1 MKFLSAYHTDIGIKK
16 STNQDS
22 LLIKIANTPYGKVGI
37 FAICDGMGGLS
48 SGELA
53 SSSVINGL
61 SKWFEEK
68 FPMLLSKENLY
79 EEVEL
84 SLKQYIRFANSKICD
99 YGKENNL
106 KLGTTITVM
115 IIVNQKYI
123 IAHVGDSR
131 AYNIGE
137 NLVRITK
144 DQSFVQREIDIGNL
158 TEEQAKNH
166 KKKNLLLQCI
176 GVTPT
181 VEILTY
187 RGNIKLGTVYL
198 LCTDGLYH
206 KITEKEL
213 INNLNGNKLQT
224 ELQMKKM
231 GMELIDLV
239 KKRGEVDNISM
250 ILVKMI

>member
-22 LLIKIANTPYGKVGI
+22 LLIKVANTSHGKIGI

-53 SSSVINGL
+53 SSSVIKGL
-61 SKWFEEK
+61 SKWFEED
-68 FPMLLSKENLY
+68 FPKLLPKENLH
-79 EEVEL
+79 EEVEI
-84 SLKQYIRFANSKICD
+84 SLKQYIRFANSQICN
-99 YGKENNL
+99 YGKENDL

-115 IIVNQKYI
+115 IIINQKYI

-137 NLVRITK
+137 SLVRITK
-144 DQSFVQREIDIGNL
+144 DQSFVQREIDLGNI
-158 TEEQAKNH
+158 TEEQARNH
-166 KKKNLLLQCI
+166 KKKNLLLQCV

-181 VEILTY
+181 IEILTY
-187 RGNIKLGTVYL
+187 RGNIKPGTVYL

-206 KITEKEL
+206 KVTEKEL
-213 INNLNGNKLQT
+213 VNNLNGSKFQT
-224 ELQMKKM
+224 ESQMKQM
-231 GMELIDLV
+231 SIRLIDLV
-239 KKRGEVDNISM
+239 KQRREIDNISM
-250 ILVKMI
+250 ILVKII